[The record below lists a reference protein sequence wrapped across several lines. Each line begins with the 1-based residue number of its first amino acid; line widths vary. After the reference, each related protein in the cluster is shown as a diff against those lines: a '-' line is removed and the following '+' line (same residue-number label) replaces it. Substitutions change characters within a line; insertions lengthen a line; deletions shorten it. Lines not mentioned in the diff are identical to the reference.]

1 MIINNYISGEK
12 LGGYLVVPLLKFFC
26 STHLII
32 PGAIY
37 SCVKFNKTSRVAVKT
52 QNNKTL
58 LQFL

>member
-1 MIINNYISGEK
+1 MKNKANVYASIVISNILIET
-12 LGGYLVVPLLKFFC
+12 FC

>member
-1 MIINNYISGEK
+1 MKNKAKVYASIVINNTLIEA
-12 LGGYLVVPLLKFFC
+12 FC
-26 STHLII
+26 STHFII

-37 SCVKFNKTSRVAVKT
+37 NCVKLRSTSKTAVKT